1 MKYFILMIQ
10 FFTTIPLK
18 TSIEI
23 KEEDFSKGLP
33 YFPLVG
39 LIIGLFNYII
49 FHISTF
55 INIEFLSVVFWILAN
70 IIITGGLHLDGL
82 ADTCDGL
89 LSSRNKE
96 KMLEIMKDS
105 RIGTNGVL
113 AIIMDL
119 LIKLGLMISL
129 PANLRPLAIISSV
142 VLGKTIMLVLIYTT
156 PYGRKNGIGGLFY
169 KGISK
174 ISVAIGSMIG
184 VIIIIA
190 IHSLKI
196 IPILLLCIVPIAFYR
211 KFVINKIDGI
221 TGDTL
226 GAANELAEILFLF
239 YIIVF
244 ERVGLL

>member
-1 MKYFILMIQ
+1 MRYLILMIQ
-10 FFTTIPLK
+10 FFTTIPIK
-18 TSIEI
+18 TRINV
-23 KEEDFSKGLP
+23 KEEDFPKGLP

-39 LIIGLFNYII
+39 LIIGLFNYSI
-49 FHISTF
+49 FYVFTF
-55 INIEFLSVVFWILAN
+55 INIEFLSIVFWILAN

-89 LSSRNKE
+89 LSSRDKK

-119 LIKLGLMISL
+119 LIRLGLMISL
-129 PANLRPLAIISSV
+129 PVNLRPLAMISSV

-174 ISVAIGSMIG
+174 ISVAFGSAIG

-196 IPILLLCIVPIAFYR
+196 IPALVLCIVSMAFYR
-211 KFVINKIDGI
+211 RFVINKIDGI

-226 GAANELAEILFLF
+226 GAANELTEILFLF

-244 ERVGLL
+244 ERVGLM

>member
-10 FFTTIPLK
+10 FFTTIPIK
-18 TSIEI
+18 TSVSVE
-23 KEEDFSKGLP
+23 EEDFSKGLP
-33 YFPLVG
+33 FFPLVG
-39 LIIGLFNYII
+39 LLIGLFNYTV
-49 FHISTF
+49 FYAFSF
-55 INIEFLSVVFWILAN
+55 FNKELLSVISWILAN

-89 LSSRNKE
+89 LSSRDRE
-96 KMLEIMKDS
+96 KMLQIMKDS

-119 LIKLGLMISL
+119 LIKLSLMFSL
-129 PANLRPLAIISSV
+129 PINLRPLAIISSV

-156 PYGRKNGIGGLFY
+156 SYGRKDGIGGLFY

-174 ISVAIGSMIG
+174 TNVAIGSMIG
-184 VIIIIA
+184 MIIILA
-190 IHSLKI
+190 IHSLRI
-196 IPILLLCIVPIAFYR
+196 IPILILCIVSMVFYR
-211 KFVINKIDGI
+211 KFVINKIGGI

-226 GAANELAEILFLF
+226 GAANELTEILFLF

-244 ERVGLL
+244 ERMGLL